1 MRHSIVWERK
11 VLEKQEEE
19 GGVCPSTAHLP
30 RPTAPYT
37 PLPLGVA
44 HALLIVTFGSFHMY
58 PSTPHLPR
66 PTRDSGGEE
75 EEEGWACIST
85 SKVTYPC
92 EYVIAL
98 YRYIAI
104 HINVPLH
111 FPPT

>member
-1 MRHSIVWERK
+1 
-11 VLEKQEEE
+11 
-19 GGVCPSTAHLP
+19 VCPSTAHLP

-92 EYVIAL
+92 EYRHSARFEEEEE
-98 YRYIAI
+98 YSSKAQYIFF
-104 HINVPLH
+104 H
-111 FPPT
+111 FFRPK